1 MKPKPTNL
9 YGLTKLKA
17 EKIIKKFCKKEKIK
31 CILLRYF
38 NVVGVSNSKK
48 IGPYKNYGQLFKV
61 LAKQSITKNPKI
73 FIYGKNHLTKDGS
86 CVRDFIDIND
96 LADIHNFILNK
107 IKSLKNGTIINCGYN
122 KGFSVLEI
130 IKKFNKF
137 SKKNFK
143 IVIKKKRYNE
153 ISSIFAINSV
163 LIKLRWRPKYDDINK
178 TVKNCINWEKRI
190 NKFN

>member
-1 MKPKPTNL
+1 MKS
-9 YGLTKLKA
+9 
-17 EKIIKKFCKKEKIK
+17 
-31 CILLRYF
+31 
-38 NVVGVSNSKK
+38 V
-48 IGPYKNYGQLFKV
+48 
-61 LAKQSITKNPKI
+61 
-73 FIYGKNHLTKDGS
+73 
-86 CVRDFIDIND
+86 
-96 LADIHNFILNK
+96 
-107 IKSLKNGTIINCGYN
+107 TIINCGYN